1 MLNIGADVFAGVDV
15 MTRDCSDEL
24 ERVETTA
31 LLADGCVTLA
41 SDPVVSCVTVVNK
54 HREEAVAKVFV
65 LLITGSASAF
75 TACVDIRLT
84 PVTTSQLKT
93 VHHRHVYLNG
103 CLPGDLGLAISP

>member
-1 MLNIGADVFAGVDV
+1 MLSTGAGFYDGVDV

-54 HREEAVAKVFV
+54 DREEAVAMVFV
-65 LLITGSASAF
+65 ILVTGSAATF

-93 VHHRHVYLNG
+93 VHHRHVCLNG
-103 CLPGDLGLAISP
+103 CLPGDLGLATSP